1 MQWRCS
7 LVQKQNRVEAVERAL
22 TILEAFTDQERSLS
36 LVTLAERTGL
46 YKSTILRLIGSLE
59 RFGYIVREGDGT
71 YALGPSLWRLGNLFR
86 HTGDMGELIRPQL
99 TKLVGQTQE
108 TASFFIRLGNQ
119 RMCLYRLNSPKPAR
133 HHLDEGALLPIERG
147 ATGRVLLAFSGEEGA
162 FYDDIRTKGYAFSK
176 GERDP
181 DVAAI
186 ALPVLDRHGVMRG
199 AISVSALIT
208 RLTDDKVESTVELL
222 KASCDTLRETM
233 P

>member
-1 MQWRCS
+1 MT
-7 LVQKQNRVEAVERAL
+7 QKQQRVEAVERAL
-22 TILEAFTDQERSLS
+22 SILEAFNEQERSLS
-36 LVTLAERTGL
+36 LGALAERTGL

-59 RFGYIVREGDGT
+59 RFGYIAKEEGGA

-86 HTGDMGELIRPQL
+86 PAGDLGDLVRPQL
-99 TKLVGQTQE
+99 AHLVEQTQE

-119 RMCLYRLNSPKPAR
+119 RMCLYRMNSPKPAR
-133 HHLDEGALLPIERG
+133 HHLDEGAVLPIERG
-147 ATGRVLLAFSGEEGA
+147 ATGRVLLAFTGEEGA
-162 FYDDIRTKGYAFSK
+162 FYDDIRAKGYAFSQ

-186 ALPVLDRHGVMRG
+186 ALPVLDRHNVLRG

-208 RLTDDKVESTVELL
+208 RLTEDKLAPTVALL
-222 KASCDTLRETM
+222 ERSRDVLRDAL